1 MQELIFTVDGAELR
15 ARPEPGAS
23 ALDLLRDQLGVTC
36 AKRACGQGSCGAC
49 TAIIDGKA
57 RPTCTLDAEKLAGSS
72 VLTTRGL
79 DPAEA
84 ALYTRAFSEAGGFQC
99 GFCTPGLV
107 LRTKALL
114 DRQPDPDRAA
124 IVKALG
130 PHVCRCTG
138 WAGVIRAVRLA
149 AELRSDHERAGSGG
163 HDHRLGHSA
172 PRYQDR
178 ALILGERSFVAD
190 HRLPDMLHGAL
201 VWVPQPRCRLLSI
214 DATKA
219 LALPGVH
226 AVVTADDVPG
236 EPWQGLLRKD
246 RAPLLP
252 VGSESACVGDPVAA
266 VAAETRALAR
276 RAAALV
282 KVEVEILE
290 PVFELEQAS
299 QDPTM
304 VLGRSTIER
313 GDTASALAG
322 SAVVIRERFRTQR
335 VDHAFLEPEAALAR
349 PRPGGSLHLLSCG
362 QGVFDDRRQL
372 ASFLAMEPE
381 SIEVE
386 LGGAGGAFG
395 GREDLSVQPH
405 ACLLAL
411 VTGRPVLVELSME
424 ESLRSHPKRHPLVLD
439 YTLGFDQ
446 QGRITALEAEIV
458 GDTGGHASVGEK
470 VLERAAGHS
479 GGPYH
484 IPCARVHATTV
495 LTHNPTSGAMR
506 GFGANQAAFALEGCM
521 ERAAEA
527 LDIDPLELR
536 LRNAARPGDR
546 LVTGQIVGEDAGQVA
561 TLKAIRP
568 HYQAARAAGRAVG
581 LACGLKNVGLGNGYP
596 EEGKALLEVVAA
608 HRDRAIRVELHTGFT
623 EMGQGHATV
632 LIQAAAEITGL
643 PPERFV
649 ARTTTARDVD
659 VGMTTS
665 SRATFLGG
673 WGIKLAA
680 ESMRAALDE
689 VDGALDALVGQRFVG
704 LWQAP
709 ETHPPEA
716 ELDAPVIHWAYAW
729 ATQLAILDEDGRLER
744 VVAAHDVGRALNPMA
759 CRGQIEGGVHM
770 GAGYALSEELAVT
783 GGWPDTRYRKLGI
796 LPAKHTPEVEV
807 ILVEVPA
814 THGPWGAKGIGEV
827 CLVPTAPAIAHAI
840 HAFDGSWP
848 TELPLRD
855 SVAAKAMRRR

>member
-1 MQELIFTVDGAELR
+1 MDELIFTLDGETVR
-15 ARPEPGAS
+15 ARPTPGAS

-36 AKRACGQGSCGAC
+36 TKRACDQGSCGAC
-49 TAIIDGKA
+49 TAIIDGQA
-57 RPTCTLDAEKLAGSS
+57 RPTCALSAEKLTGRT

-79 DPAEA
+79 PPAEA
-84 ALYTRAFSEAGGFQC
+84 ALYTRAFSESGGFQC

-124 IVKALG
+124 IVQALG

-149 AELRSDHERAGSGG
+149 AKLRSEHE
-163 HDHRLGHSA
+163 HEHEHEHHLGHSA

-178 ALILGERSFVAD
+178 ALILGERAFVAD
-190 HRLPDMLHGAL
+190 HSLPAMLHGAL
-201 VWVPQPRCRLLSI
+201 VWVPQPRCRLLGI
-214 DATKA
+214 DASAA

-226 AVVTADDVPG
+226 AVITAEDVPG

-246 RAPLLP
+246 QAPLLP
-252 VGSESACVGDPVAA
+252 LGAESACVGVAVAA

-276 RAAALV
+276 QAASRV
-282 KVEVEILE
+282 KLEVEVLE
-290 PVFELEQAS
+290 PVLDLERAS
-299 QDPTM
+299 RDPSM
-304 VLGRSTIER
+304 VLGRSSIVR
-313 GDTASALAG
+313 GDTAAALER

-349 PRPGGSLHLLSCG
+349 PLPGGRLHLLSCG
-362 QGVFDDRRQL
+362 QGIFDDRRQL

-381 SIEVE
+381 AIEVE

-405 ACLLAL
+405 ASLLAL

-439 YTLGFDQ
+439 YAVGFDP
-446 QGRITALEAEIV
+446 QGRITALEAEIL
-458 GDTGGHASVGEK
+458 GDTGGIASVGEK

-484 IPCARVHATTV
+484 IPCARVIATTV
-495 LTHNPTSGAMR
+495 RTHNPTCGAMR
-506 GFGANQAAFALEGCM
+506 GFGANQAAFALEGCL

-527 LDIDPLELR
+527 LGIDPLELR
-536 LRNAARPGDR
+536 MRNAARPGDR
-546 LVTGQIVGEDAGQVA
+546 LVSGQIVGEDAGQVA
-561 TLKAIRP
+561 TLEAIRP
-568 HYQAARAAGRAVG
+568 HYEAAKAAGRAVG

-596 EEGKALLEVVAA
+596 EQGKALLEVVTP
-608 HRDRAIRVELHTGFT
+608 DRIELHTGFT

-649 ARTTTARDVD
+649 ARSTTTRDVD

-673 WGIKLAA
+673 WGIQLAA
-680 ESMRAALDE
+680 TSMREALDGA
-689 VDGALDALVGQRFVG
+689 DGDLEALVGQRFAG
-704 LWQAP
+704 LWEAP
-709 ETHPPEA
+709 ETHPPES

-729 ATQLAILDEDGRLER
+729 ATQLAILDERGRLER
-744 VVAAHDVGRALNPMA
+744 VIAAHDVGRALNPLA
-759 CRGQIEGGVHM
+759 CQGQIEGGVHM
-770 GAGYALSEELAVT
+770 GAGYALTEELSVSD
-783 GGWPDTRYRKLGI
+783 GWPDTRYRRLGI
-796 LPAKHTPEVEV
+796 LPARHSPEVEV

-848 TELPLRD
+848 TELPMRD
-855 SVAAKAMRRR
+855 SVAARALRRS